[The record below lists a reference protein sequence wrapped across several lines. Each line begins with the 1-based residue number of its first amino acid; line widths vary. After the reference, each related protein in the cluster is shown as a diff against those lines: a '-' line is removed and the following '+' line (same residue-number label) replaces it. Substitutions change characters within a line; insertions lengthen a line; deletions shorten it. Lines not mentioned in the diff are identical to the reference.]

1 MSPIPYRAPAANPS
15 PARVPT
21 NRYDEWTR
29 SSSTNQEE
37 VFMTVAPRRRC
48 GLLSPE
54 GIGDALGTQGVEKDF
69 VVAPPQ
75 LRFKRREALV

>member
-1 MSPIPYRAPAANPS
+1 MSPIPYRAPAGNPS
-15 PARVPT
+15 PARVTT

-29 SSSTNQEE
+29 SSSTSQEE

-48 GLLSPE
+48 ALLSPE
-54 GIGDALGTQGVEKDF
+54 GIGNALGTQGVEKDF

-75 LRFKRREALV
+75 LRVKRREALV